1 MIATLLRIRLFVAAY
16 EEGSFTAAAVREH
29 LTQSGMTQHMQTL
42 EQHLGVKL
50 FVRQRGNTT
59 VPTPAADA
67 YYAAC
72 LTVLRAHSKTSLA
85 VQPFTNGLSGEVRIG
100 LTPALTSK
108 MLAPT
113 LSSFVA
119 QHPNVVIRILDSYS
133 DVVVDKLRAGE
144 IDLAVVPGSRPEAG
158 LRQRPFARMPEF
170 LISSARA
177 QHQVVNGRPVR
188 LADLGPIKLI
198 VPSKNQARRPG
209 LEAYLAQSG
218 AIIDR
223 MLEMDT
229 VGGGKDFIKDS
240 DWFAFHPATVAISEL
255 HSGNFNINP
264 LVDPPLSLDLFVL
277 ERNRD
282 EPPPEAITFVE
293 ELRRQTLAALDSID
307 ALLSGFGES
316 GEGQALL

>member
-177 QHQVVNGRPVR
+177 HHQVVNGRPVR